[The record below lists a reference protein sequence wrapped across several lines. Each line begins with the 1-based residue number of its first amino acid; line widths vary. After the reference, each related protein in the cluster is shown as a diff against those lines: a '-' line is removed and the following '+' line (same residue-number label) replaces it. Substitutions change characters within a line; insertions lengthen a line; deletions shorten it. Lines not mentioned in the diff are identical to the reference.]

1 MGWYEER
8 VVPKL
13 VDWACGSK
21 NMNRWRE
28 KATAGLHGDIVE
40 IGFGSGRNVELYPAE
55 LHKVFAVEPS
65 EKATAMA
72 KERVSTS
79 HVLIERVGLVGED
92 LPLTDNSCD
101 GALCTFTLCTVSD
114 PAKVLS
120 ELKRVLKPGAS
131 LHFLEHG
138 IAPDGS
144 VAKWQQRLNGFEK
157 KVAGGCHLTRDPLT
171 LFKQAGCEVEVIRQ
185 RYAKGPKPWSY
196 FTVGTARWPN
206 D

>member
-65 EKATAMA
+65 EKAMAMA

>member
-1 MGWYEER
+1 MGWYEKN

-13 VDWACGSK
+13 VDLACGSK

-28 KATAGLHGDIVE
+28 KAVAGLHGEIVE

-65 EKATAMA
+65 EKASTMA
-72 KERVSTS
+72 KERISGSNVQ
-79 HVLIERVGLVGED
+79 IERVGLVGED
-92 LPLTDNSCD
+92 LPLSDNSCD

-114 PAKVLS
+114 PVKVLS
-120 ELKRVLKPGAS
+120 EIRRVLKPGAS
-131 LHFLEHG
+131 FHFLEHG
-138 IAPDGS
+138 ISPDAS
-144 VAKWQQRLNGFEK
+144 VAKWQHRLNGFEQRI
-157 KVAGGCHLTRDPLT
+157 AGGCNLTRDSLA
-171 LFKQAGCEVEVIRQ
+171 LLRDAGCEVEVIRQ

-206 D
+206 G

>member
-72 KERVSTS
+72 KERVSAS

-157 KVAGGCHLTRDPLT
+157 KVAGGCHLTRDPLS
-171 LFKQAGCEVEVIRQ
+171 LLKQAGCEVEVIRQ